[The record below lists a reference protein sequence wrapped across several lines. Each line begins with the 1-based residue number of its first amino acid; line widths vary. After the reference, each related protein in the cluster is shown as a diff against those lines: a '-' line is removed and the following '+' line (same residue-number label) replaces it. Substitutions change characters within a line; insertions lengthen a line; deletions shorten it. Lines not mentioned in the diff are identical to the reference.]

1 MEKWLVVL
9 LGQLEPPISRFL
21 KNSGGGTTYQQ
32 VEDSVFEAVD
42 LGMGRRLG
50 LFKWAYKR
58 DSKIEKIKGDSC
70 T

>member
-21 KNSGGGTTYQQ
+21 KNSGGATTYQQ

-42 LGMGRRLG
+42 LRMGRRLG
-50 LFKWAYKR
+50 LFNGL
-58 DSKIEKIKGDSC
+58 IKE
-70 T
+70 TLK

>member
-42 LGMGRRLG
+42 LRMGRRLG
-50 LFKWAYKR
+50 LFNGL
-58 DSKIEKIKGDSC
+58 IKE
-70 T
+70 TLK